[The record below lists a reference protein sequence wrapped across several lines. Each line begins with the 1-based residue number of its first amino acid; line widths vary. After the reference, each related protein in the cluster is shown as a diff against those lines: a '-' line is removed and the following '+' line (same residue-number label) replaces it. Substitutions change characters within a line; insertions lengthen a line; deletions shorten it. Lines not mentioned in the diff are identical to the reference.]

1 MSVQRVLVSAM
12 THYGTG
18 SPRKSVPRTM
28 VGSER
33 QRSNDSLTTNPE
45 HLQRRVCLTLTGGL
59 NVDEIMQLMHIVL

>member
-1 MSVQRVLVSAM
+1 
-12 THYGTG
+12 
-18 SPRKSVPRTM
+18 M

-45 HLQRRVCLTLTGGL
+45 HLERRICLKLTGGL